1 MSPLAISI
9 ADLHFR
15 YDGRAAALFDNL
27 SLEIPPGSVTAV
39 LGPNGAGKST
49 LLHLILGLLTP
60 TQGDVQLGGRPRR
73 SYSRREVGKL
83 VGLVAQEEAIPF
95 NFTVQEYVLL
105 GRAPHLDLL
114 ATPRPTDLAI
124 ARQALARVGAADMA
138 GRSIQTLSG
147 GERQLVLLARV
158 IAQAPRILLL
168 DEPTAHLDLGNKERV
183 LGLVREMVAE
193 GVTALFTTHEPDLA
207 AALAD
212 AVVLVRD
219 GKIIAAG
226 ALNAVFTSENLSQ
239 TYGIPV
245 HVYQVE
251 GRHITLTASF

>member
-1 MSPLAISI
+1 MSPLAVSI

-15 YDGRAAALFDNL
+15 YDGRAAALFENL
-27 SLEIPPGSVTAV
+27 ALEIPPGSITAV

-49 LLHLILGLLTP
+49 LLHLILGWLTP
-60 TQGDVQLGGRPRR
+60 ARGDILLGGRPRH

-83 VGLVAQEEAIPF
+83 VGLVAQEEPIPF

-114 ATPRPTDLAI
+114 ATPRPTDIAI

-138 GRSIQTLSG
+138 ARSIQTLSG

-158 IAQAPRILLL
+158 IAQSPRILLL

-183 LGLVREMVAE
+183 LRLVRELVAE

-212 AVVLVRD
+212 FVVLVR
-219 GKIIAAG
+219 GGRVIAAG
-226 ALNAVFTSENLSQ
+226 RLDDVFTAEHLSQ
-239 TYGIPV
+239 TYGVPV
-245 HVYQVE
+245 SVHRVE
-251 GRHITLTASF
+251 GRRIVLSA